1 MAKPASDVVK
11 YPWLVRLHFADGHTE
26 DVSVEAN
33 TISEMVFS
41 LPYFKDVGKYRY
53 EILKHGH
60 ERRA

>member
-1 MAKPASDVVK
+1 MANRSPAVVK
-11 YPWLVRLHFADGHTE
+11 YPWLVRLHYADGRTE

-53 EILKHGH
+53 EILKHGR
-60 ERRA
+60 ERR